1 MKITKITIH
10 NFLKL
15 KDIDFNPSK
24 TNVIV
29 GKNKQG
35 KTSILKAIK
44 AAFDGEIDESSIR
57 IGENKAEI
65 TIELDDIDIK
75 RTITEKGNYLDISNK
90 DGMKMPSPQHYLNGI
105 LGTFSFNPV
114 QFFELKPVER
124 KNYLLSSMKI
134 SINQEELAEYTGEK
148 LKGIDYEQHALDVVN
163 DARKYYYDKRTA
175 VNSEVTKKR
184 KTLDELSSD
193 IPEGFDPASV
203 SEDKIKELQLAIKED
218 ELAHQKQLDHEKF
231 VQNLQTQE
239 KSLLSEIEDVEKTLA
254 EKKAKLA
261 ELQKEIAAGADFQYD
276 ASDPTTIEVAKET
289 LTKLESQRELV
300 FTHKRV
306 EEVRG
311 ELSVAVKEAGELDL
325 VVKRLTKEVPQALV
339 AKADLPIEGLT
350 VTEDDLLVNGVS
362 LDNLSSSE
370 QLKFALNIVRKLN
383 EKLKVINIDGI
394 ETLDED
400 NFEAFLKEI
409 ENDDYQYFVTRVDGS
424 GAGNIVIE
432 DGVIKK

>member
-1 MKITKITIH
+1 MKITRLTIH

-15 KDIDFNPSK
+15 KDVDMNPSK

-44 AAFDGEIDESSIR
+44 AGFDGKVDETSIH
-57 IGENKAEI
+57 IGEHKAEI
-65 TIELDDIDIK
+65 TIELDDIQIK
-75 RTITEKGNYLDISNK
+75 RTITEKGNYLDVSNK
-90 DGMKMPSPQHYLNGI
+90 EGMKYPAPQKYLDGI

-124 KNYLLSSMKI
+124 KNYLLSSMNI
-134 SINQEELAEYTGEK
+134 LITQEELAEYTGEK
-148 LKGIDYEQHALDVVN
+148 LEGIDYNKHALEVVN
-163 DARKYYYDKRTA
+163 DARKYYYDRRT
-175 VNSEVTKKR
+175 VLNSEVTKKR
-184 KTLDELSSD
+184 KTLDELSSS

-203 SEDKIKELQLAIKED
+203 SENKIKDLQKAIKDD

-239 KSLLSEIEDVEKTLA
+239 KSLLSEIEDVEKTLV
-254 EKKAKLA
+254 EKKTKLA

-289 LTKLESQRELV
+289 LVKLEGQRELV

-311 ELSVAVKEAGELDL
+311 ELSIAVEGAGKLDL
-325 VVKRLTKEVPQALV
+325 IVKKLTSEVPQALV
-339 AKADLPIEGLT
+339 VKADLPIEGLT
-350 VTEDDLLVNGVS
+350 VTEDDLLVGGVS

-394 ETLDED
+394 ETLDQD
-400 NFEAFLKEI
+400 NFESFLKEI

-424 GAGNIVIE
+424 GVGNVVIE
-432 DGVIKK
+432 GGEIKT